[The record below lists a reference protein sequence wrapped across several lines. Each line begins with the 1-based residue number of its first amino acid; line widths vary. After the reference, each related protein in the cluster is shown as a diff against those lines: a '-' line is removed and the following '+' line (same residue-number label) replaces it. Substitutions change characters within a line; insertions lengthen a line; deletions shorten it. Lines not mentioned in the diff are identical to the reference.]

1 MQDNGNKLHQQFKNM
16 KQVLKLKI
24 DAVNQNLGPQEA
36 RNLAAALTEMLQLL
50 ALEVRINDNNI
61 AKEGAAR
68 IAQAI
73 STL

>member
-1 MQDNGNKLHQQFKNM
+1 
-16 KQVLKLKI
+16 VLKLKI